1 MKVGLPGFED
11 HIELL
16 AALELRNQIFTIRH
30 VQASPR
36 DRITVSVLRK
46 FIIQTRRGDIQFSSM
61 LCKRGFSMDT
71 NTTSSSSW
79 NIGVYEPCNI
89 QATSYLHIESNRN
102 RGFKIYLVST
112 YYNFFRNRNKQTSLA
127 VVMT

>member
-1 MKVGLPGFED
+1 MKD

-61 LCKRGFSMDT
+61 RCKRGFSMDT

-102 RGFKIYLVST
+102 RGIQNLSGKHITIIFSET
-112 YYNFFRNRNKQTSLA
+112 GMNRISH
-127 VVMT
+127 